1 MAGHIYRILA
11 QRLVVQQAHGWL
23 LGNVGILDENFA
35 HSLFN
40 SYSNYFVVSNTVYE
54 HFYIKAIYV
63 ACCGYSCSRRRIDW

>member
-40 SYSNYFVVSNTVYE
+40 SYFNYFVISNTVHELSYL
-54 HFYIKAIYV
+54 KASYV
-63 ACCGYSCSRRRIDW
+63 AYCSYSRRRVDW

>member
-1 MAGHIYRILA
+1 MAGHIYRTLA

-40 SYSNYFVVSNTVYE
+40 PYSNYCVVSNTVHE
-54 HFYIKAIYV
+54 PFYIKAIYV
-63 ACCGYSCSRRRIDW
+63 ACGSYSRRRVDW